1 MRYDISP
8 PWVLSYQIDTNDGRL
23 CEGAIIT
30 QWFHLPLIKIKAFV
44 RVIEV
49 REEAHVTS
57 VTYVTTTGHPECGVA
72 RFEVRRTPEGVEFTI
87 ETWSKPGSP
96 LSRIGRPFVRWMQ
109 KRSTSKAL
117 ELFCKNGDVR
127 WYTANRRKTIFGLLV
142 SAALATMVLMFIIAG
157 SKHPIPISKSSIGLL
172 IVVFVATF
180 VIAQV
185 QAIYEQYRTPT
196 RIGMLDEHFSID
208 RSLFMRWPWI
218 TGWHMSSVHTLTI
231 ARRRYW
237 KFQKHGDSS
246 HPVEIQFYTR
256 NRVWKRSWILLD
268 NSEPHYRELVQ
279 YFADIDGV
287 SFKKEVWVS
296 RYKTKFVDVTKE
308 EFLRVVDDES
318 YLRQWYEDEVSR

>member
-1 MRYDISP
+1 MRYEIFP
-8 PWVLSYQIDTNDGRL
+8 PWVLSYQINTKDGRL

-72 RFEVRRTPEGVEFTI
+72 HFEVRRVPGGVEFTI

-109 KRSTSKAL
+109 KRSTLKAL

-127 WYTANRRKTIFGLLV
+127 WYPANSRGSIFGLFIMTAFIVNYFLF
-142 SAALATMVLMFIIAG
+142 ALASRKPPVQ
-157 SKHPIPISKSSIGLL
+157 ISVWSLGFLF
-172 IVVFVATF
+172 VVFFATF
-180 VIAQV
+180 IMAQV
-185 QAIYEQYRTPT
+185 EAIYEQYRTPT
-196 RIGMLDEHFSID
+196 RIGMLGSHFYID
-208 RSLFMRWPWI
+208 RSLFMRWTWI
-218 TGWHMSSVHTLTI
+218 TSWHMSSVHTLTI
-231 ARRRYW
+231 ARTRYC
-237 KFQKHGDSS
+237 KFQRYGDSS

-279 YFADIDGV
+279 YFAEIDDV
-287 SFKKEVWVS
+287 AFKKEVWVS
-296 RYKTKFVDVTKE
+296 KYKTKFVDVTKE